1 MIISDVI
8 KLKLEK
14 PITNKQIETA
24 FKDLKLN
31 VLRWAITEVNDDVF
45 TIRAAII
52 K

>member
-1 MIISDVI
+1 MITSEVI
-8 KLKLEK
+8 KLKLNK
-14 PITNKQIETA
+14 PITNEQIETT
-24 FKDLKLN
+24 LNELNLN